1 MILSE
6 NHLMIREMARQFAEK
21 ELTREVLD
29 EAEATNSFRK
39 SVLDHMVQAGLTSI
53 KIPEE
58 YGGQGGDNLSF
69 VIALEEV
76 CRKSAVAGIYMS
88 NPNSLGSGPL
98 LINGTEEQKR
108 YYIPKLATLEKRM
121 CFALSEPGAGSDAG
135 SIITRAVRDGDSYV
149 ISGSKCFI
157 SGATIADYA
166 VVFAKTDPEQGVR
179 GISAFIVDL
188 KLPGV
193 ILGKPERKMGL
204 IGYPIGDIVLE
215 DVRVPAENMLGE
227 ENRGFTNAMKT
238 LDGGRLGVAATALG
252 VAQGCL
258 DEAVK
263 FAKER
268 KQFDRPIA
276 KFQAISFMLAEMATK
291 IAAARELVYAAAA
304 KKDAGEPDSAV
315 YASMAKFFTAEACN
329 EIAGKALQIHG
340 GYGYVKDYDIE
351 RKYRDCR
358 VFTIFEGSS
367 QVQQMVISRQLL
379 K

>member
-21 ELTREVLD
+21 ELTREILD

-268 KQFDRPIA
+268 KQFGRPIA

>member
-21 ELTREVLD
+21 ELTREVLG

-268 KQFDRPIA
+268 KQFGRPIA

>member
-268 KQFDRPIA
+268 KQFGRPIA

-358 VFTIFEGSS
+358 VFTIFEGRS

>member
-268 KQFDRPIA
+268 KQFGRPIA
-276 KFQAISFMLAEMATK
+276 KFQTISFMLAEMATK

>member
-166 VVFAKTDPEQGVR
+166 VVFAKTYPEQGVR

-268 KQFDRPIA
+268 KQFGRPIA

>member
-121 CFALSEPGAGSDAG
+121 CFALSEPAPGSDAG

-268 KQFDRPIA
+268 KQFGRPIA

>member
-258 DEAVK
+258 DEAEK

-268 KQFDRPIA
+268 KQFGRPIA

-304 KKDAGEPDSAV
+304 KKDVGEPDSAV

>member
-215 DVRVPAENMLGE
+215 GVRVPAENMLGE

-268 KQFDRPIA
+268 KQFGRPIA

>member
-121 CFALSEPGAGSDAG
+121 WFALPAPGGGAHAG

-268 KQFDRPIA
+268 KQFGRPIA

>member
-268 KQFDRPIA
+268 KQFGRPIA

-304 KKDAGEPDSAV
+304 KKDAGELDSAV

>member
-268 KQFDRPIA
+268 KQFGRPIA

-315 YASMAKFFTAEACN
+315 YASMAKFFAAEACN

>member
-268 KQFDRPIA
+268 KQFGRPIA

-304 KKDAGEPDSAV
+304 QKDAGEPDSAV

>member
-39 SVLDHMVQAGLTSI
+39 YVLDHMVQAGLTSI

-268 KQFDRPIA
+268 KQFGRPIA

>member
-39 SVLDHMVQAGLTSI
+39 SVLDRMVQAGLTSI

-268 KQFDRPIA
+268 KQFGRPIA

>member
-268 KQFDRPIA
+268 KQFGRPIA

-304 KKDAGEPDSAV
+304 KKDAGEQDSAV

>member
-21 ELTREVLD
+21 EFTREVLD

-268 KQFDRPIA
+268 KQFGRPIA

>member
-21 ELTREVLD
+21 ELTHEVLD

-268 KQFDRPIA
+268 KQFGRPIA

>member
-268 KQFDRPIA
+268 KQFGRPIA

-304 KKDAGEPDSAV
+304 KKDVGEPDSAV

>member
-268 KQFDRPIA
+268 KQFGRPIA

-291 IAAARELVYAAAA
+291 IAAARELGYAAAA

>member
-263 FAKER
+263 FAQER
-268 KQFDRPIA
+268 KQFGRPIA

-291 IAAARELVYAAAA
+291 IAAARELIYAAAA

>member
-29 EAEATNSFRK
+29 ESEATNSFRK

-268 KQFDRPIA
+268 KQFGRPIA

-351 RKYRDCR
+351 HKYRDCR

>member
-121 CFALSEPGAGSDAG
+121 CFALSEPA
-135 SIITRAVRDGDSYV
+135 RAR
-149 ISGSKCFI
+149 
-157 SGATIADYA
+157 T
-166 VVFAKTDPEQGVR
+166 P
-179 GISAFIVDL
+179 
-188 KLPGV
+188 
-193 ILGKPERKMGL
+193 
-204 IGYPIGDIVLE
+204 
-215 DVRVPAENMLGE
+215 VP
-227 ENRGFTNAMKT
+227 
-238 LDGGRLGVAATALG
+238 
-252 VAQGCL
+252 
-258 DEAVK
+258 
-263 FAKER
+263 
-268 KQFDRPIA
+268 
-276 KFQAISFMLAEMATK
+276 
-291 IAAARELVYAAAA
+291 
-304 KKDAGEPDSAV
+304 
-315 YASMAKFFTAEACN
+315 
-329 EIAGKALQIHG
+329 
-340 GYGYVKDYDIE
+340 
-351 RKYRDCR
+351 
-358 VFTIFEGSS
+358 
-367 QVQQMVISRQLL
+367 
-379 K
+379 

>member
-268 KQFDRPIA
+268 KQFGRPIA

-315 YASMAKFFTAEACN
+315 YASMAKFFTAETCN

>member
-108 YYIPKLATLEKRM
+108 YYIPKLATVEKRM

-268 KQFDRPIA
+268 KQFGRPIA

>member
-58 YGGQGGDNLSF
+58 YGGQGGDKLSF

-238 LDGGRLGVAATALG
+238 LDGGRLG
-252 VAQGCL
+252 
-258 DEAVK
+258 
-263 FAKER
+263 
-268 KQFDRPIA
+268 
-276 KFQAISFMLAEMATK
+276 
-291 IAAARELVYAAAA
+291 
-304 KKDAGEPDSAV
+304 
-315 YASMAKFFTAEACN
+315 
-329 EIAGKALQIHG
+329 EI
-340 GYGYVKDYDIE
+340 
-351 RKYRDCR
+351 
-358 VFTIFEGSS
+358 
-367 QVQQMVISRQLL
+367 
-379 K
+379 

>member
-149 ISGSKCFI
+149 ISGRKCFI

-268 KQFDRPIA
+268 KQFGRPIA

>member
-166 VVFAKTDPEQGVR
+166 VVFAKTDPEQGDR

-268 KQFDRPIA
+268 KQFGRPIA

>member
-258 DEAVK
+258 DAAVK

-268 KQFDRPIA
+268 KQFGRPIA

>member
-268 KQFDRPIA
+268 KQFGRPIA
-276 KFQAISFMLAEMATK
+276 KLQAISFMLAEMATK

>member
-21 ELTREVLD
+21 ELTREVLG

-263 FAKER
+263 FANER
-268 KQFDRPIA
+268 KQFGRPIA

>member
-76 CRKSAVAGIYMS
+76 CRKSAVAGVYMS

-268 KQFDRPIA
+268 KQFGRPIA

>member
-76 CRKSAVAGIYMS
+76 CSKSAVAGIYMS

-268 KQFDRPIA
+268 KQFGRPIA

>member
-166 VVFAKTDPEQGVR
+166 VVFAKTDLEQGVR

-268 KQFDRPIA
+268 KQFGRPIA

>member
-268 KQFDRPIA
+268 KQFGRPIA

-291 IAAARELVYAAAA
+291 IAAARTLV
-304 KKDAGEPDSAV
+304 
-315 YASMAKFFTAEACN
+315 
-329 EIAGKALQIHG
+329 
-340 GYGYVKDYDIE
+340 
-351 RKYRDCR
+351 
-358 VFTIFEGSS
+358 
-367 QVQQMVISRQLL
+367 
-379 K
+379 

>member
-263 FAKER
+263 FAKVR
-268 KQFDRPIA
+268 KQFGRPIA

>member
-215 DVRVPAENMLGE
+215 DVRIPAENMLGE

-268 KQFDRPIA
+268 KQFGRPIA

>member
-268 KQFDRPIA
+268 KQFGRPIA

-351 RKYRDCR
+351 RKFRDCR
-358 VFTIFEGSS
+358 VFTNFEGSS

>member
-29 EAEATNSFRK
+29 EAEATNSFRE

-268 KQFDRPIA
+268 KQFGRPIA

-291 IAAARELVYAAAA
+291 IAAARELVYAVAA